1 MSRKESYRVI
11 LLTVMVVIT
20 LTIITIGYMALSGPD
35 QPAEMVIMNGTVAT
49 VDEEFSIEE
58 AVAVRDGKI
67 VFVGKNRIAKRFIG
81 EGTTVIKLNGH
92 LVLPGLIDAHGHL
105 HSLGE
110 QLANLDING
119 TKSWEE
125 ILERVAERVKTVK
138 PGEWIVGGRW
148 NQNEWPVR
156 EFPVHDEL
164 SRVSPD
170 NPVYLIRVDGNSA
183 FANKKAMD
191 LAGINRNTP
200 DPSGGRFIKDSKGE
214 PTGVLINQAMNY
226 IKRILPENTPEIME
240 AKFRLAVQACIEA
253 GLTGVHEA
261 GIGPAEIA
269 MYKELIDRG
278 ELDMR
283 VYAMLGEQEKPVLD
297 FDLLPYFLENRI
309 PEYGNHMLS
318 VRAIKLFFDGALGS
332 RGAAFFEPYADDPG
346 NIGLLRVSPEYIVK
360 VTKAALEAD
369 MGVATH
375 CIGIRGTRLCI
386 DAYEEA
392 LKAVPKNDH
401 RLRVEHAQIVRPED
415 VEKFAALGIIPS
427 MQPTHAT
434 SDMSFVADRVGDERA
449 EGAYAWR
456 WFRDAGLTIP
466 MGSDFPVESVNPLY
480 GIFSAVTR
488 QDHEGN
494 PPGGWFPQQSLTME
508 EAIRGFTIWAA
519 HAAYQD
525 DLLGS
530 IENGKLAD
538 FTIFDRN
545 FLKAEPAEILKARVL
560 YTIVGGSV
568 KYQKMSQ

>member
-1 MSRKESYRVI
+1 MVV
-11 LLTVMVVIT
+11 LTLTV
-20 LTIITIGYMALSGPD
+20 ITIGYLSLSGPD
-35 QPAEMVIMNGTVAT
+35 ESADMVIMNGTVAT
-49 VDEEFSIEE
+49 VDENFSIRE

-67 VFVGKNRIAKRFIG
+67 VYVGKNRIAKRFIG
-81 EGTTVIKLNGH
+81 DSTVVLDVEGK

-125 ILERVAERVKTVK
+125 IIERVEERVKTIK

-164 SRVSPD
+164 SRVSPN

-183 FANKKAMD
+183 FANKKAME

-200 DPSGGRFIKDSKGE
+200 DPDGGRFIRDSKGE

-226 IKRILPENTPEIME
+226 IKRILPDNTPEMKE
-240 AKFRLAVQACIEA
+240 TKFKMAVQACIEA

-261 GIGPAEIA
+261 GVGPSEIA
-269 MYKELIDRG
+269 MYKDLIDRG
-278 ELDMR
+278 ELDLR
-283 VYAMLGEQEKPVLD
+283 IYAMLGEQEKPVLD

-309 PEYGNHMLS
+309 PEYGDHMLS

-346 NIGLLRVSPEYIVK
+346 NIGLLRIPPEYIVK

-392 LKAVPKNDH
+392 LKAVPKKDH

-415 VEKFAALGIIPS
+415 VEKFAALSIIPS

-449 EGAYAWR
+449 EGAYAWM
-456 WFRDAGLTIP
+456 WFLDAGLTIP

-480 GIFSAVTR
+480 GIYSAVTR

-494 PPGGWFPQQSLTME
+494 PPGGWFPQHRLTIE
-508 EAIRGFTIWAA
+508 EAIKGFTIWAA
-519 HAAYQD
+519 HAAYQED
-525 DLLGS
+525 VLGS
-530 IENGKLAD
+530 IETGKLAD
-538 FTIFDRN
+538 FTILDRN
-545 FLKAEPAEILKARVL
+545 ILKTEPSEILNAKVL
-560 YTIVGGSV
+560 HTIVGG
-568 KYQKMSQ
+568 KIRYQ

>member
-1 MSRKESYRVI
+1 MLRKDSYRKILVPSLTLLVLGLLVI
-11 LLTVMVVIT
+11 NLYR
-20 LTIITIGYMALSGPD
+20 GSKENYAD
-35 QPAEMVIMNGTVAT
+35 MVIMDATVAT
-49 VDEEFSIEE
+49 VDDDFSIKE
-58 AVAVRDGKI
+58 AVAVKGDI
-67 VFVGKNRIAKRFIG
+67 IIFVGDNNDVKQYIG
-81 EGTTVIKLNGH
+81 PGTEVIKLDGK

-125 ILERVAERVKTVK
+125 IIAKVEERVKTAK

-156 EFPVHDEL
+156 DFPVHHEL
-164 SRVSPD
+164 SKVSPN
-170 NPVYLIRVDGNSA
+170 NPVYLTRVDGNSA
-183 FANKKAMD
+183 FANKKAME
-191 LAGINRNTP
+191 LAGIDRNTP
-200 DPSGGRFIKDSKGE
+200 DPDGGKFIKGDDGE
-214 PTGVLINQAMNY
+214 PTGVLINQAMGY
-226 IKRILPENTPEIME
+226 IKRILPPNTPEQKE
-240 AKFRLAVQACIEA
+240 AKFKMAVQACIEA
-253 GLTGVHEA
+253 GLTGIHEA
-261 GIGPAEIA
+261 GIGPAEIEL
-269 MYKELIDRG
+269 YKSLIDRN
-278 ELDMR
+278 ELDIR
-283 VYAMLGEQEKPVLD
+283 LYAMLGEQEKPVLD

-346 NIGLLRVSPEYIVK
+346 NTGLLRVSPEYIVK

-375 CIGIRGTRLCI
+375 CIGIRGTRLCV

-392 LKAVPKNDH
+392 LKAVPKEDH
-401 RLRVEHAQIVRPED
+401 RLRVEHAQIVRSED
-415 VEKFAALGIIPS
+415 VGKFRTLNIIPS

-434 SDMSFVADRVGDERA
+434 SDMGFVADRVGEERTA
-449 EGAYAWR
+449 GAYAWR

-480 GIFSAVTR
+480 GIYSAVTR
-488 QDHEGN
+488 QDHNGQ
-494 PPGGWFPQQSLTME
+494 PPGGWHPEHRLTIE

-525 DLLGS
+525 EVLGS
-530 IENGKLAD
+530 IETGKLAD
-538 FTIFDRN
+538 FTILDKN
-545 FLKAEPAEILKARVL
+545 ILKIDPREIPGTKVL
-560 YTIVGGSV
+560 YTIVGGRIR
-568 KYQKMSQ
+568 YQ

>member
-1 MSRKESYRVI
+1 MAKKESHRVI
-11 LLTVMVVIT
+11 VLTVAVVVVLIAASVGN
-20 LTIITIGYMALSGPD
+20 LALSGPET
-35 QPAEMVIMNGTVAT
+35 PADMVIVNGTVAT
-49 VDEEFSIEE
+49 VDDDFSMAE
-58 AVAVRDGKI
+58 AVAVSGGKI
-67 VFVGKNRIAKRFIG
+67 IFTGRNRIAKRFIG
-81 EGTTVIKLNGH
+81 ENTRVIDAAGM

-119 TKSWEE
+119 TRSWEE
-125 ILERVAERVKTVK
+125 IISRVEERVKTLK

-170 NPVYLIRVDGNSA
+170 NPVYLTRVDGNSA
-183 FANKKAMD
+183 FANRKAME

-200 DPSGGRFIKDSKGE
+200 DPAGGRFIRDSKGE

-226 IKRILPENTPEIME
+226 IKRILPVNTPEMKE
-240 AKFRLAVQACIEA
+240 AKFRMAVQACIEA

-261 GIGPAEIA
+261 GVGPAEIA
-269 MYKELIDRG
+269 MYKDLIDRG

-297 FDLLPYFLENRI
+297 FDLLPYFLENRL

-346 NIGLLRVSPEYIVK
+346 NTGLLRVPPEYIVK
-360 VTKAALEAD
+360 VTRAALQAD

-375 CIGIRGTRLCI
+375 CIGIRGTRLCV

-392 LKAVPKNDH
+392 LKEVPKSDH
-401 RLRVEHAQIVRPED
+401 RLRVEHAQIVRRED
-415 VEKFAALGIIPS
+415 VAKFAALNIIPS
-427 MQPTHAT
+427 MQPRHAT
-434 SDMSFVADRVGDERA
+434 SDMSFVADRVGSERA

-466 MGSDFPVESVNPLY
+466 MGSDFPVEPVNPLY
-480 GIFSAVTR
+480 GIYSAVTR
-488 QDHEGN
+488 QDHQGN
-494 PPGGWFPQQSLTME
+494 PAGGWFPQHKLTLE

-519 HAAYQD
+519 HAAWQED
-525 DLLGS
+525 VIGS
-530 IENGKLAD
+530 IETGKLAD
-538 FTIFDRN
+538 FTILDTN
-545 FLKAEPAEILKARVL
+545 ILETGPEGLLTAKVK
-560 YTIVGGSV
+560 YTIVGGEI
-568 KYQKMSQ
+568 KFQN

>member
-20 LTIITIGYMALSGPD
+20 LTVVTIGYMALSGPGE
-35 QPAEMVIMNGTVAT
+35 PADMVIMNGTVAT
-49 VDEEFSIEE
+49 VDQDFSIRE
-58 AVAVRDGKI
+58 AVAVSDGKI
-67 VFVGKNRIAKRFIG
+67 VYVGKNRVAKRFIDDNTVVLDV
-81 EGTTVIKLNGH
+81 EGK

-125 ILERVAERVKTVK
+125 IIERVEERVKTLK

-164 SRVSPD
+164 SRVSPN

-183 FANKKAMD
+183 FANRKAME
-191 LAGINRNTP
+191 LAGISRNTP
-200 DPSGGRFIKDSKGE
+200 DPDGGRFIRDEKGE
-214 PTGVLINQAMNY
+214 PTGVLINQTMNY
-226 IKRILPENTPEIME
+226 IKRILPDNTTEMKE
-240 AKFRLAVQACIEA
+240 AKFKLAVQACIEA

-261 GIGPAEIA
+261 GVGPAEIA

-283 VYAMLGEQEKPVLD
+283 IYAMLGEQERPVLNV
-297 FDLLPYFLENRI
+297 DLLPYFLENRI

-318 VRAIKLFFDGALGS
+318 VRAIKLYFDGALGS
-332 RGAAFFEPYADDPG
+332 RGAAFFEPYADDPE
-346 NIGLLRVSPEYIVK
+346 NTGLLRIPPEYIVK

-392 LKAVPKNDH
+392 LNAVPVKDH
-401 RLRVEHAQIVRPED
+401 RLRVEHAQIVRRED
-415 VEKFAALGIIPS
+415 VEKFTKLNIIPS

-456 WFRDAGLTIP
+456 WFLDAGLTIP
-466 MGSDFPVESVNPLY
+466 MGSDFPVEAVNPLY
-480 GIFSAVTR
+480 GIYSAVTR
-488 QDHEGN
+488 QDHEGL
-494 PPGGWFPQQSLTME
+494 PTEGWFPQHKLTIE

-519 HAAYQD
+519 YAAYQED
-525 DLLGS
+525 VLGS
-530 IENGKLAD
+530 IETGKLAD
-538 FTIFDRN
+538 FTIIDTN
-545 FLKAEPAEILKARVL
+545 ILETEPSEILNTKVL
-560 YTIVGGSV
+560 YTIVGG
-568 KYQKMSQ
+568 KIRYR

>member
-11 LLTVMVVIT
+11 LLTVMVVLT
-20 LTIITIGYMALSGPD
+20 LAVITIGYLYLSGPEESAD
-35 QPAEMVIMNGTVAT
+35 MVIMNGTVAT
-49 VDEEFSIEE
+49 VDENFSIRE

-67 VFVGKNRIAKRFIG
+67 VYVGRNRIAKRFINDSTVVIDV
-81 EGTTVIKLNGH
+81 EGK

-125 ILERVAERVKTVK
+125 IIERVEQRVETSK
-138 PGEWIVGGRW
+138 PGEWIIGGRW

-156 EFPVHDEL
+156 DFPVHDEL

-200 DPSGGRFIKDSKGE
+200 DPDGGRFIRNASGE

-226 IKRILPENTPEIME
+226 IKRILPDNTAEMKE
-240 AKFRLAVQACIEA
+240 AKFKLAVQACIEA

-261 GIGPAEIA
+261 GVGPEEIA
-269 MYKELIDRG
+269 MYKDIIDRG

-283 VYAMLGEQEKPVLD
+283 IYAMLGEQENPILN
-297 FDLLPYFLENRI
+297 FDLVPYFLENRI
-309 PEYGNHMLS
+309 PEYGDHMLS

-332 RGAAFFEPYADDPG
+332 RGAAFFEPYTDDPE
-346 NIGLLRVSPEYIVK
+346 NIGLLRITPEYIVE
-360 VTKAALEAD
+360 VTKAALQAD

-375 CIGIRGTRLCI
+375 CIGIRGTRLCV

-392 LKAVPKNDH
+392 LKAVPKTDH

-415 VEKFAALGIIPS
+415 VQKFASLEIIPS

-456 WFRDAGLTIP
+456 WFLDAGLTIP
-466 MGSDFPVESVNPLY
+466 MGSDFPVESVNPLF
-480 GIFSAVTR
+480 GIYSAVTR

-494 PPGGWFPQQSLTME
+494 PPGGWFPQHRLTIE
-508 EAIRGFTIWAA
+508 EAIKGFTIWAA
-519 HAAYQD
+519 HAAYQENV
-525 DLLGS
+525 LGS
-530 IENGKLAD
+530 IETGKLAD
-538 FTIFDRN
+538 FTILDTN
-545 FLKAEPAEILKARVL
+545 ILKTESSEILKTKVL
-560 YTIVGGSV
+560 YTIVGGKIS
-568 KYQKMSQ
+568 YQ

>member
-1 MSRKESYRVI
+1 
-11 LLTVMVVIT
+11 
-20 LTIITIGYMALSGPD
+20 LSGPD
-35 QPAEMVIMNGTVAT
+35 QPADMVIMNGTVAT
-49 VDEEFSIEE
+49 VDEEFSIKE
-58 AVAVRDGKI
+58 AVAVLDGKI
-67 VFVGKNRIAKRFIG
+67 VFVGKSRVARRFIG
-81 EGTTVIKLNGH
+81 DSTNVIDAEGK

-119 TKSWEE
+119 TKSWQE
-125 ILERVAERVKTVK
+125 IIEKVEERVKTVN

-156 EFPVHDEL
+156 DFPVHDEL

-183 FANKKAMD
+183 FANKKAME

-200 DPSGGRFIKDSKGE
+200 DPEGGRFIRDASGE

-226 IKRILPENTPEIME
+226 IKRILPDNTPEMKE
-240 AKFRLAVQACIEA
+240 AKFKLAVQACIEA

-261 GIGPAEIA
+261 GVGPEEIA

-283 VYAMLGEQEKPVLD
+283 MYAMLGEQENPVLD
-297 FDLLPYFLENRI
+297 FDLVPYFLENRI
-309 PEYGNHMLS
+309 PEYGDHMLS

-332 RGAAFFEPYADDPG
+332 RGAAFFEPYADDPE
-346 NIGLLRVSPEYIVK
+346 NTGLLRISPEYIVK

-375 CIGIRGTRLCI
+375 CIGTRGTRLCV

-392 LKAVPKNDH
+392 LRAVPKKDH
-401 RLRVEHAQIVRPED
+401 RLRVEHAQIVRRED
-415 VEKFAALGIIPS
+415 VEKFAALDIIPS

-456 WFRDAGLTIP
+456 WFLEAGLPIP

-480 GIFSAVTR
+480 GIYSAVTR
-488 QDHEGN
+488 QNHEGN
-494 PPGGWFPQQSLTME
+494 PPGGWFPQHRLTIE
-508 EAIRGFTIWAA
+508 EAIKGFTIWAA
-519 HAAYQD
+519 YAAYQED
-525 DLLGS
+525 VLGS
-530 IENGKLAD
+530 IETGKLAD
-538 FTIFDRN
+538 FTILDRN
-545 FLKAEPAEILKARVL
+545 ILESESSEILNARVM
-560 YTIVGGSV
+560 YTIVGGTIR
-568 KYQKMSQ
+568 YQNQ

>member
-1 MSRKESYRVI
+1 MPRKESYRVI
-11 LLTVMVVIT
+11 LLTVMVVLT
-20 LTIITIGYMALSGPD
+20 LAILTIGYMALSGPD
-35 QPAEMVIMNGTVAT
+35 QPADMIIINGTVAT
-49 VDEEFSIEE
+49 VDNEFSISE

-67 VFVGKNRIAKRFIG
+67 VYVGKSRVARRFIG
-81 EGTTVIKLNGH
+81 EGTTVIKLNGQ

-125 ILERVAERVKTVK
+125 IIERVQERVSTAK

-156 EFPVHDEL
+156 DFPVHDEL
-164 SRVSPD
+164 SRVSPN

-183 FANKKAMD
+183 FANKKAME
-191 LAGINRNTP
+191 LAGISRNTP
-200 DPSGGRFIKDSKGE
+200 DPAGGRFIRDAKGE

-226 IKRILPENTPEIME
+226 IKQILPDNTPEMKE
-240 AKFRLAVQACIEA
+240 AKFKLAVQACIEA

-309 PEYGNHMLS
+309 PEYGDHMLS

-346 NIGLLRVSPEYIVK
+346 NTGLLRVTSEYIVK

-386 DAYEEA
+386 EAYEEA
-392 LKAVPKNDH
+392 LKAVPKTDH

-415 VEKFAALGIIPS
+415 VAKFAALNIIPS

-434 SDMSFVADRVGDERA
+434 SDMSFVATRVGDERA
-449 EGAYAWR
+449 EGGYAWR

-480 GIFSAVTR
+480 GIYSAVTR
-488 QDHEGN
+488 QDHAGN
-494 PPGGWFPQQSLTME
+494 PPGGWFPQHRLTIE

-519 HAAYQD
+519 HAAWQED
-525 DLLGS
+525 VLGS
-530 IENGKLAD
+530 IEIGKLAD
-538 FTIFDRN
+538 FTILDRN
-545 FLKAEPAEILKARVL
+545 ILETEPSEILATKVL
-560 YTIVGGSV
+560 YTIVGG
-568 KYQKMSQ
+568 KIRFQ

>member
-11 LLTVMVVIT
+11 LLTVMVVLT
-20 LTIITIGYMALSGPD
+20 LAVITIGYMALSGPEE
-35 QPAEMVIMNGTVAT
+35 PAEMVIMNGTVAT
-49 VDEEFSIEE
+49 VDEEFSIKE
-58 AVAVRDGKI
+58 AVAVRDGRI
-67 VFVGKNRIAKRFIG
+67 VYVGKNRVAKRFISDNTVVLDV
-81 EGTTVIKLNGH
+81 EGK

-125 ILERVAERVKTVK
+125 IIERVEERVKTIK

-156 EFPVHDEL
+156 DFPVHDEL

-191 LAGINRNTP
+191 LAGITRNTP
-200 DPSGGRFIKDSKGE
+200 DPQGGRFIRNSKGE

-226 IKRILPENTPEIME
+226 IKRILPDNTPEMKE
-240 AKFRLAVQACIEA
+240 AKFKLAVQACIEA

-261 GIGPAEIA
+261 GVGPAEIA
-269 MYKELIDRG
+269 MYKELIDSG

-283 VYAMLGEQEKPVLD
+283 IYAMLGEQERPVLD

-309 PEYGNHMLS
+309 PEYGDHMLS

-332 RGAAFFEPYADDPG
+332 RGAAFFNPYADDPE
-346 NIGLLRVSPEYIVK
+346 NTGLLRITPEYIAE
-360 VTKAALEAD
+360 VTKAALQAD

-392 LKAVPKNDH
+392 LKAVPKKDH

-434 SDMSFVADRVGDERA
+434 SDMSFVATRVGDERA
-449 EGAYAWR
+449 AGAYAWR

-466 MGSDFPVESVNPLY
+466 MGSDFPVEAVTPLY
-480 GIFSAVTR
+480 GIYSAVTR
-488 QDHEGN
+488 QDHDGN
-494 PPGGWFPQQSLTME
+494 PPGGWFPQHSLTIE

-519 HAAYQD
+519 HAAYQED
-525 DLLGS
+525 VLGS
-530 IENGKLAD
+530 IETGKLAD
-538 FTIFDRN
+538 FTILDRN
-545 FLKAEPAEILKARVL
+545 ILKTEPSEILNAKVV
-560 YTIVGGSV
+560 YTIVGGAI
-568 KYQKMSQ
+568 KYQ

>member
-1 MSRKESYRVI
+1 MMLKESRRKFLIPALTLII
-11 LLTVMVVIT
+11 LGVLMVNLQRSKNET
-20 LTIITIGYMALSGPD
+20 YAD
-35 QPAEMVIMNGTVAT
+35 MVIMEARIAT
-49 VDEEFSIEE
+49 VDDDFSFAE
-58 AVAVRDGKI
+58 AVAVTGDI
-67 VFVGKNRIAKRFIG
+67 ITFVGSNSEVEKFIG
-81 EGTTVIKLNGH
+81 SETEVLKLNGK

-119 TKSWEE
+119 TKSYAE
-125 ILERVAERVKTVK
+125 IIGLVAERVKTLQ
-138 PGEWIVGGRW
+138 PGEWIIGGRW

-156 EFPVHDEL
+156 EFPHHEEL

-170 NPVYLIRVDGNSA
+170 NPVYLTRVDGNSA
-183 FANKKAMD
+183 FANKKAME
-191 LAGINRNTP
+191 LAGITRETP
-200 DPSGGRFIKDSKGE
+200 DPDGGKFIKGADGE
-214 PTGVLINQAMNY
+214 PTGVLINQAMGY
-226 IKRILPENTPEIME
+226 IKRILPVNTPEQKE
-240 AKFRLAVQACIEA
+240 AKFKMAVQACIEA
-253 GLTGVHEA
+253 GLTGIHEA
-261 GIGPAEIA
+261 GIGPAEIQL
-269 MYKELIDRG
+269 YKSLIDRD
-278 ELDMR
+278 ELDIR
-283 VYAMLGEQEKPVLD
+283 LYAMLGEQEKPVLD

-332 RGAAFFEPYADDPG
+332 RGAAFYEPYADDPG

-375 CIGIRGTRLCI
+375 CIGIRGTRLCV

-392 LKAVPKNDH
+392 LNAVPKTDH

-415 VEKFAALGIIPS
+415 VAKFKALNIIPS

-434 SDMSFVADRVGDERA
+434 SDMGFVADRIGEERTN
-449 EGAYAWR
+449 GAYAWR

-480 GIFSAVTR
+480 GIYSAVTR
-488 QDHEGN
+488 QDHNGQ
-494 PPGGWFPQQSLTME
+494 PPGGWHPEQRLTME

-525 DLLGS
+525 EVLGS
-530 IENGKLAD
+530 IETGKLAD
-538 FTIFDRN
+538 FTILDKN
-545 FLKAEPAEILKARVL
+545 ILEIDPKEILDAKVI
-560 YTIVGGSV
+560 YTIVGG
-568 KYQKMSQ
+568 KIRFQ

>member
-1 MSRKESYRVI
+1 MSRKESYRVVV
-11 LLTVMVVIT
+11 LTVMVVLI
-20 LTIITIGYMALSGPD
+20 LTVITIGYMGLSGPD
-35 QPAEMVIMNGTVAT
+35 QPADMVIMNGTVAT
-49 VDEEFSIEE
+49 VDEEFSIKE
-58 AVAVRDGKI
+58 AVAVLDGKI
-67 VFVGKNRIAKRFIG
+67 VFVGKSRVARRFIG
-81 EGTTVIKLNGH
+81 DSTNVIDAEGK

-119 TKSWEE
+119 TKSWQE
-125 ILERVAERVKTVK
+125 IIEKVEERVKTVN

-156 EFPVHDEL
+156 DFPVHDEL

-183 FANKKAMD
+183 FANKKAME

-200 DPSGGRFIKDSKGE
+200 DPEGGRFIRDASGE

-226 IKRILPENTPEIME
+226 IKRILPDNTPEMKE
-240 AKFRLAVQACIEA
+240 AKFKLAVQACIEA

-261 GIGPAEIA
+261 GVGPEEIA

-283 VYAMLGEQEKPVLD
+283 MYAMLGEQENPVLD
-297 FDLLPYFLENRI
+297 FDLVPYFLENRI
-309 PEYGNHMLS
+309 PEYGDHMLS

-332 RGAAFFEPYADDPG
+332 RGAAFFEPYADDPE
-346 NIGLLRVSPEYIVK
+346 NTGLLRISPEYIVK

-375 CIGIRGTRLCI
+375 CIGTRGTRLCV

-392 LKAVPKNDH
+392 LRAVPKKDH
-401 RLRVEHAQIVRPED
+401 RLRVEHAQIVRRED
-415 VEKFAALGIIPS
+415 VEKFAALDIIPS

-456 WFRDAGLTIP
+456 WFLEAGLPIP

-480 GIFSAVTR
+480 GIYSAVTR
-488 QDHEGN
+488 QNHEGN
-494 PPGGWFPQQSLTME
+494 PPGGWFPQHRLTIE
-508 EAIRGFTIWAA
+508 EAIKGFTIWAA
-519 HAAYQD
+519 YAAYQED
-525 DLLGS
+525 VLGS
-530 IENGKLAD
+530 IETGKLAD
-538 FTIFDRN
+538 FTILDRN
-545 FLKAEPAEILKARVL
+545 ILESESSEILNARVM
-560 YTIVGGSV
+560 YTIVGGTIR
-568 KYQKMSQ
+568 YQNQ